1 MELWFVLGFL
11 AVAGISVIIYFCLMV
26 FFPEWV
32 GITGKIALR
41 AEQSHRE
48 GESEDTGN
56 TPIKG

>member
-11 AVAGISVIIYFCLMV
+11 AVAGVSTIVYFSLMV

-32 GITGKIALR
+32 GITGKIARR
-41 AEQSHRE
+41 AEESHKE
-48 GESEDTGN
+48 GASEDAGN

>member
-11 AVAGISVIIYFCLMV
+11 AIAGISTLVYFALMV

-32 GITGKIALR
+32 GITGKIALK
-41 AEQSHRE
+41 AEESHQE
-48 GESEDTGN
+48 GASEDTGN